1 MAWTRLYRGTSGP
14 SSPSWPQ
21 PDFMPAPA
29 RPSPLMW
36 AWLLVAACAMLA
48 AGWRWH
54 ELQDQ
59 RAVLSEQAAL
69 LSRMAQPEQA
79 AAPNSAEL
87 QRRAAALAARL
98 TPAKG
103 EDWASRWL
111 AVEQALPPGLQL
123 QALEMEG
130 ASLRLEGLA
139 PQADLVMQ
147 LVDRLATQAA
157 GQQQGLGGAS
167 EVVLTRLQRP
177 EGTAEAA
184 ESNALRFEVVRRR
197 ANGQRS

>member
-1 MAWTRLYRGTSGP
+1 MAWMRRHSGA
-14 SSPSWPQ
+14 SWPQ
-21 PDFMPAPA
+21 PDFMPAA
-29 RPSPLMW
+29 VRPGLLMW
-36 AWLLVAACAMLA
+36 AWLLVAGCALLA

-59 RAVLSEQAAL
+59 RAVLAEQAAL
-69 LSRMAQPEQA
+69 LSRMAPPEQA

-87 QRRAAALAARL
+87 QRRAAALAAQL
-98 TPAKG
+98 APPQG

-157 GQQQGLGGAS
+157 GHHGAAS

-184 ESNALRFEVVRRR
+184 ESNLLRFEVVRRR
-197 ANGQRS
+197 ANGLRS

>member
-1 MAWTRLYRGTSGP
+1 MAWMRRHSGA
-14 SSPSWPQ
+14 SWPQ
-21 PDFMPAPA
+21 PDFMPAA
-29 RPSPLMW
+29 TRPGALIW
-36 AWLLVAACAMLA
+36 AWLLLAVCALVA

-59 RAVLSEQAAL
+59 RAVLAEQAVL
-69 LSRMAQPEQA
+69 LSRMAQPAQA

-87 QRRAAALAARL
+87 QRRAAALAAQL
-98 TPAKG
+98 APPQG

-130 ASLRLEGLA
+130 ASMRLEGLA
-139 PQADLVMQ
+139 PTAELVMQ
-147 LVDRLATQAA
+147 LVDSLATQAA
-157 GQQQGLGGAS
+157 IHPPSMGAAS

-177 EGTAEAA
+177 EGVA
-184 ESNALRFEVVRRR
+184 ESNLLRFEVVRRR
-197 ANGQRS
+197 ANGLRS

>member
-1 MAWTRLYRGTSGP
+1 MAWTRRHSGT
-14 SSPSWPQ
+14 SWPQ
-21 PDFMPAPA
+21 PDFMPAPV
-29 RPSPLMW
+29 RPGMLMW
-36 AWLLVAACAMLA
+36 AWLLVAAGLVLA
-48 AGWRWH
+48 AGWRWQ

-59 RAVLSEQAAL
+59 RAVLAEQAAL

-87 QRRAAALAARL
+87 QRRAWALAAQL
-98 TPAKG
+98 APSKG

-111 AVEQALPPGLQL
+111 AVEQALPAGLQL

-130 ASLRLEGLA
+130 AAMRLEGLA
-139 PQADLVMQ
+139 PRAELVML

-157 GQQQGLGGAS
+157 SQQGGAS

-177 EGTAEAA
+177 EGVA
-184 ESNALRFEVVRRR
+184 ESDLLRFEVVRRR